1 VAIGAWAQA
10 DLGKMKK
17 PSRSGRFERLVFLDK
32 KPCQINKSSKHL
44 GAMSGLLIGLI
55 AGITT
60 ALTLITAGMDVDLAT
75 NNLVIPNSLEL
86 GGIF

>member
-1 VAIGAWAQA
+1 
-10 DLGKMKK
+10 
-17 PSRSGRFERLVFLDK
+17 
-32 KPCQINKSSKHL
+32 
-44 GAMSGLLIGLI
+44 MSGLLIGLI